1 MKMIMKKM
9 LHPIVFFAFAFGLG
23 TLGYLAASLLL
34 PWPPFAGLYRMF
46 MYHKQH
52 PFQYIAVIAV
62 CYALV
67 ASIWAWTVGSKQ
79 KGLIRWITIATLIPA
94 TILLASFPGGV
105 LWSWHDMQAGF
116 VPAFWF
122 RKLMR
127 GGVWGVETGWL
138 VVGLSFP
145 YNICGT
151 VAGVLVTDIV
161 ERILRRTNDGR
172 LPSQACEPAP

>member
-1 MKMIMKKM
+1 MKKM
-9 LHPIVFFAFAFGLG
+9 LHPIVFFACAFALG
-23 TLGYLAASLLL
+23 SLGYLAASLLL
-34 PWPPFAGLYRMF
+34 PWPPFAGFSRMY

-67 ASIWAWTVGSKQ
+67 VSIWAWTVGAKQ
-79 KGLIRWITIATLIPA
+79 KGLLRWMTIATLIPA

-105 LWSWHDMQAGF
+105 LWSCHDMQAGF

-127 GGVWGVETGWL
+127 EGVWGLETGWL

-151 VAGVLVTDIV
+151 VAGIVVTDIV
-161 ERILRRTNDGR
+161 ERILRRTNGDK
-172 LPSQACEPAP
+172 LPSQACEPGP